1 MTLLCFA
8 FVASAC
14 LPPADVSIWWSLVA
28 VETDCTRW
36 HSVGVLA
43 SELQVVELS
52 YNSEGTGWE
61 ADHLILGGVP
71 MVYNG
76 VKFGVIESLPGCGK
90 KTVHDGGYGSSRL
103 ASLRVSLRSSPKPD
117 RYFSQSLF
125 VRGVSHFSADIT
137 DRITLSPCRVRL
149 RHFDTD
155 NETSLSNGGT
165 RQLRRPLRIHV
176 FGLKIRTKKL
186 SKNGGCNLPKTRS
199 KCFLRLIF
207 PPTGSPHFT
216 DTTP

>member
-8 FVASAC
+8 FVASAR

-43 SELQVVELS
+43 SGLQVVELS

-90 KTVHDGGYGSSRL
+90 KPSMMVVTVQGAPGCRGSRC
-103 ASLRVSLRSSPKPD
+103 
-117 RYFSQSLF
+117 
-125 VRGVSHFSADIT
+125 AD
-137 DRITLSPCRVRL
+137 
-149 RHFDTD
+149 FW
-155 NETSLSNGGT
+155 
-165 RQLRRPLRIHV
+165 
-176 FGLKIRTKKL
+176 
-186 SKNGGCNLPKTRS
+186 
-199 KCFLRLIF
+199 
-207 PPTGSPHFT
+207 
-216 DTTP
+216 

>member
-8 FVASAC
+8 FVASAR

-43 SELQVVELS
+43 SGLQVVELS

-76 VKFGVIESLPGCGK
+76 VKFGVIESLPRCGK
-90 KTVHDGGYGSSRL
+90 KPSMMVVTAQGASSVVMTQGWQ
-103 ASLRVSLRSSPKPD
+103 SRS
-117 RYFSQSLF
+117 
-125 VRGVSHFSADIT
+125 
-137 DRITLSPCRVRL
+137 
-149 RHFDTD
+149 
-155 NETSLSNGGT
+155 
-165 RQLRRPLRIHV
+165 RRA
-176 FGLKIRTKKL
+176 GLTHK
-186 SKNGGCNLPKTRS
+186 
-199 KCFLRLIF
+199 
-207 PPTGSPHFT
+207 
-216 DTTP
+216 